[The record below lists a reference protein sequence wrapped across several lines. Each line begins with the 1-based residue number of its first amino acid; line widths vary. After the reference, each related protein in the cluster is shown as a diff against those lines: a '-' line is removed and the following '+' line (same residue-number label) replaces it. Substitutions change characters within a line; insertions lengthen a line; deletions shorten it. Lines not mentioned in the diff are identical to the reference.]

1 MKQSLLLAVSLA
13 ALGLAGCNKQSDSP
27 GEPAASVAPASTSAT
42 DSAVKDVDKGQAF
55 ANIAAAS
62 DAFEIESS
70 KLAIT
75 KATTAK
81 IKSFANDMIEAH
93 TKSTVELKAAAGA
106 ASPAI
111 TPNAALTA
119 AQKATLDQLA
129 AKSGADFDRA
139 YAAAQASA
147 HAEALDA
154 LKGYSVGGE
163 VASLKAFA
171 TKLIPIVTAHLNM
184 AKSI

>member
-13 ALGLAGCNKQSDSP
+13 VLGLAGCNKQSDAPS
-27 GEPAASVAPASTSAT
+27 EPAANVASPSTSPEA
-42 DSAVKDVDKGQAF
+42 SAVKAGEGQAF

-75 KATTAK
+75 KATTSK
-81 IKSFANDMIEAH
+81 IKSYANNMIEAH
-93 TKSTVELKAAAGA
+93 TESTVELKAAAGA
-106 ASPAI
+106 TSPAI
-111 TPNAALTA
+111 TPDAALTA
-119 AQKATLDQLA
+119 AQKATLDQLV

-139 YAAAQASA
+139 YVASQTSA

-154 LKGYSVGGE
+154 LKGYAAGGE

-171 TKLIPIVTAHLNM
+171 TKMIPTVAAHLNM

>member
-13 ALGLAGCNKQSDSP
+13 ALGLAGCNKQSDEP
-27 GEPAASVAPASTSAT
+27 VEPAVSVATPSSAAEAG
-42 DSAVKDVDKGQAF
+42 AVAAVDKGQAF

-81 IKSFANDMIEAH
+81 IKAFANDMVEAH
-93 TKSTVELKAAAGA
+93 TKSTAQLKAVAGA

-111 TPNAALTA
+111 TPDAALSA
-119 AQKATLDQLA
+119 AQKATLDQLG
-129 AKSGADFDRA
+129 AKSGTDFDRA
-139 YAAAQASA
+139 YAAAQVSA
-147 HAEALDA
+147 HEEALDT
-154 LKGYSVGGE
+154 LKGYAAGGE
-163 VASLKAFA
+163 VASLKEFA
-171 TKLIPIVTAHLNM
+171 SKLIPTVAAHLNM